1 MYLNTDIIY
10 HYLGKAYSVFHKKT
24 FKNPPLYSPLVYD
37 GQTILSHHIY
47 IIGPDDIPSLAAIEE
62 NIAFIYVGAYEA
74 STPVFTHDCIFM
86 RESPESARL
95 LTFLTKVFDY
105 FNQWEQCLNNCSF
118 SYEGL
123 QKMLDSSRK
132 IMGGT
137 LILSDFYFNQ
147 VAYTKDFL
155 KYDEYINPKFQGR
168 APATMIEELL
178 ADPEFHRLQRKRE
191 VFQYPKFECRQASL
205 CYNLFRQ
212 GENLYYGRLMLLSD
226 VHPYSA
232 VQYHLLKFLGDRI
245 NRIFSQISVFTFPIS
260 VYTNLRQTLKDIL
273 NQLPVNTSLAKSTL
287 RELHWNSEDNYLAVV
302 FTSFSPDGMK
312 DVHTMICNQLD
323 LLFLESCT
331 VILDHVA
338 VMVMNTTKNND
349 YKEGSLHQKLS
360 IFLRENT
367 FKAGIS
373 NPVPDFFHLQTAYLE
388 ASAALEIGNRKNST
402 FWYYYF
408 SDYVLDY
415 IINKSSQEIPR
426 NYLSHPAIQKLQEHD
441 LQCGTEYYIT
451 LKAYFECQYNSTH
464 AAETLYI
471 HRTTFISRLE
481 KIIAITKLDLNDWN
495 TRLHLMISFTL

>member
-1 MYLNTDIIY
+1 
-10 HYLGKAYSVFHKKT
+10 
-24 FKNPPLYSPLVYD
+24 
-37 GQTILSHHIY
+37 
-47 IIGPDDIPSLAAIEE
+47 
-62 NIAFIYVGAYEA
+62 
-74 STPVFTHDCIFM
+74 
-86 RESPESARL
+86 
-95 LTFLTKVFDY
+95 
-105 FNQWEQCLNNCSF
+105 
-118 SYEGL
+118 
-123 QKMLDSSRK
+123 
-132 IMGGT
+132 
-137 LILSDFYFNQ
+137 
-147 VAYTKDFL
+147 
-155 KYDEYINPKFQGR
+155 
-168 APATMIEELL
+168 
-178 ADPEFHRLQRKRE
+178 
-191 VFQYPKFECRQASL
+191 
-205 CYNLFRQ
+205 
-212 GENLYYGRLMLLSD
+212 
-226 VHPYSA
+226 
-232 VQYHLLKFLGDRI
+232 
-245 NRIFSQISVFTFPIS
+245 
-260 VYTNLRQTLKDIL
+260 
-273 NQLPVNTSLAKSTL
+273 VNTSLAKSTL

>member
-1 MYLNTDIIY
+1 
-10 HYLGKAYSVFHKKT
+10 
-24 FKNPPLYSPLVYD
+24 
-37 GQTILSHHIY
+37 
-47 IIGPDDIPSLAAIEE
+47 
-62 NIAFIYVGAYEA
+62 
-74 STPVFTHDCIFM
+74 
-86 RESPESARL
+86 
-95 LTFLTKVFDY
+95 
-105 FNQWEQCLNNCSF
+105 
-118 SYEGL
+118 
-123 QKMLDSSRK
+123 
-132 IMGGT
+132 
-137 LILSDFYFNQ
+137 
-147 VAYTKDFL
+147 
-155 KYDEYINPKFQGR
+155 
-168 APATMIEELL
+168 
-178 ADPEFHRLQRKRE
+178 
-191 VFQYPKFECRQASL
+191 
-205 CYNLFRQ
+205 
-212 GENLYYGRLMLLSD
+212 
-226 VHPYSA
+226 
-232 VQYHLLKFLGDRI
+232 
-245 NRIFSQISVFTFPIS
+245 
-260 VYTNLRQTLKDIL
+260 
-273 NQLPVNTSLAKSTL
+273 
-287 RELHWNSEDNYLAVV
+287 
-302 FTSFSPDGMK
+302 
-312 DVHTMICNQLD
+312 MICNQLD
-323 LLFLESCT
+323 LLFPESCT